1 MLLALAGFDQPA
13 IHLVLS
19 PGITILLLLAV
30 IIYSL
35 AGWRITKRISKA
47 LSYLTEDVNDLPGY
61 SAANIGSLA
70 ALATA
75 TDCEALS
82 EGIACLRRDA
92 IELHDG
98 KWLPDPAPVLAPDNL
113 LTPLQENRYCRN
125 SSQSDYSNQFA
136 AAGRCT

>member
-1 MLLALAGFDQPA
+1 MLLAIAGFEQPA

-35 AGWRITKRISKA
+35 AGWRITKRVSKA

-61 SAANIGSLA
+61 NAANIDALA

-75 TDCEALS
+75 ADCEALS
-82 EGIACLRRDA
+82 EGITCA
-92 IELHDG
+92 
-98 KWLPDPAPVLAPDNL
+98 
-113 LTPLQENRYCRN
+113 
-125 SSQSDYSNQFA
+125 
-136 AAGRCT
+136 